1 MLSLLSAAAVAFGV
15 SILATPYA
23 IRYLRKRNIGQ
34 FIQEEVEGHSHK
46 HGTPTMG
53 GVVIVAAVLIG
64 YAISHVSFWSQD
76 DGFGLGARGFKSG
89 GLLVAFAFAGMAA
102 IGFIDDYRKVTRE
115 RNLGLGKAAKFGGQ
129 LAIAGVF
136 AWWAVNAGVATEIGF
151 TRSLGINLGIAYF
164 IWVLLMLTA
173 TANAVNITDGL
184 DGLVSGSGALVFGA
198 YTIILYWIF
207 RNEAFYGRF
216 LATEVSAL
224 ELAIFAAAVF
234 GALLGFLWWNTAPAK
249 IFMGDVGSQSIGG
262 ALAALALISNTD
274 LLLLLLGGLY
284 VMETV
289 TVIIQIISFRGFGR
303 RVFRMTP
310 IHHHFELLGWPEI
323 TIIVRFWVL
332 AAIGVALALGVFYG
346 DFVANGGVGNSL
358 LGMGG

>member
-1 MLSLLSAAAVAFGV
+1 VLALLSSAAIAFGV

-23 IRYLRKRNIGQ
+23 IRFLRRRSIGQ

-46 HGTPTMG
+46 RGTPTMG

-64 YAISHVSFWSQD
+64 YAASHVSFWSQE
-76 DGFGLGARGFKSG
+76 GGVGLDIRGFKAG
-89 GLLVAFAFAGMAA
+89 GLLVAFAFVGMGT
-102 IGFIDDYRKVTRE
+102 IGFIDDFRKVTRE

-129 LAIAGVF
+129 LAIAGIF
-136 AWWAVNAGVATEIGF
+136 AWWAVEAGVASEIGF
-151 TRSLGINLGIAYF
+151 TRSLGLNLGIAYF

-173 TANAVNITDGL
+173 TANAVNITDGQ
-184 DGLVSGSGALVFGA
+184 DGLVAGSGALVFGA
-198 YTIILYWIF
+198 YTIILFWIF
-207 RNEAFYGRF
+207 RHPEFYDRF
-216 LATEVSAL
+216 LATELSAL
-224 ELAIFAAAVF
+224 ELAIFAAALF

-310 IHHHFELLGWPEI
+310 IHHHFELLGWPETTI
-323 TIIVRFWVL
+323 TVRFWIL
-332 AAIGVALALGVFYG
+332 AALGVALGHGLLYGDFITNGGVDLALGVI
-346 DFVANGGVGNSL
+346 
-358 LGMGG
+358 